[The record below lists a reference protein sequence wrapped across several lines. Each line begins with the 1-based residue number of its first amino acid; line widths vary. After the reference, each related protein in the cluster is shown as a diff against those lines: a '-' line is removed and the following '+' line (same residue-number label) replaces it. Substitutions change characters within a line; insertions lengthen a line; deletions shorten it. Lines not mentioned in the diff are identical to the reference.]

1 MLDIKQTIKDAE
13 AKMQA
18 SVDHLEDTFD
28 HIRAGR
34 ASVKLL
40 DGIKCECYGS
50 MMEVSQCANC
60 STPDA
65 KSILIQPW
73 DKSMLK
79 VIEKAIIDS
88 PLGIMPENNG
98 EYIRIG
104 LPPMTEDRRRELS
117 KRAKGETENAK
128 VAIRNIRRD
137 TIELLKKDIKNGL
150 PEDQEKDAEATM
162 QKSHDKFIKLIDSL
176 YADKDAEI
184 MAV

>member
-1 MLDIKQTIKDAE
+1 MLDVKQTIKEAE

-18 SVDHLEDTFD
+18 SVDHLAETFD

-34 ASVKLL
+34 ATVKLL
-40 DGIKCECYGS
+40 DGIKCECYGT

-73 DKSMLK
+73 DKSMLR

-137 TIELLKKDIKNGL
+137 TIEMLKKDVKNGL
-150 PEDQEKDAEATM
+150 PEDQEKDAEATI
-162 QKSHDKFIKLIDSL
+162 QKSHDKYIKLVDAL

>member
-1 MLDIKQTIKDAE
+1 MLDVKQTIKEAE

-34 ASVKLL
+34 ATVKLL
-40 DGIKCECYGS
+40 DGIKCECYGT

-73 DKSMLK
+73 DKSMLR

-137 TIELLKKDIKNGL
+137 TIEMLKKDVKNGL
-150 PEDQEKDAEATM
+150 PEDQEKDAEATI
-162 QKSHDKFIKLIDSL
+162 QKSHDKYIKLVDAL

>member
-1 MLDIKQTIKDAE
+1 MLDIKKTLKDAE
-13 AKMQA
+13 AKMEN
-18 SVDHLEDTFD
+18 SVLHLEDTFD

-34 ASVKLL
+34 ATVKLL
-40 DGIKCECYGS
+40 DGIKCECYGT

-73 DKSMLK
+73 DKSMLR

-88 PLGIMPENNG
+88 SLGIMPENNG

-117 KRAKGETENAK
+117 KKAKAEAENAK

-137 TIELLKKDIKNGL
+137 TIEALKKDVKNGL
-150 PEDQEKDAEATM
+150 PEDQEKDAETSM
-162 QKSHDKFIKLIDSL
+162 QKTHDKYIKAVEDL
-176 YADKDAEI
+176 YKAKDAEI

>member
-1 MLDIKQTIKDAE
+1 MLDVKQTIKEAE
-13 AKMQA
+13 AKMQN
-18 SVDHLEDTFD
+18 SVDHLADTFD

-34 ASVKLL
+34 ATVKLL

-73 DKSMLK
+73 DKSMLR

-88 PLGIMPENNG
+88 PLGITPENNG

-104 LPPMTEDRRRELS
+104 LPPMTEDRRRDLS
-117 KRAKGETENAK
+117 KKAKVETENAK

-137 TIELLKKDIKNGL
+137 VIEMLKKDVKNGL
-150 PEDQEKDAEATM
+150 PEDQEKDAETTM
-162 QKSHDKFIKLIDSL
+162 QKSHDRFVKMVDDL
-176 YADKDAEI
+176 YKAKDAEI

>member
-1 MLDIKQTIKDAE
+1 MLDVKQVIKDAE
-13 AKMQA
+13 AKMQG
-18 SVDHLEDTFD
+18 SVSHLEDTFD

-34 ASVKLL
+34 ATVKLL
-40 DGIKCECYGS
+40 DGIKCECYGT

-73 DKSMLK
+73 DKAMLK

-104 LPPMTEDRRRELS
+104 LPPMTEDRRRDLS
-117 KRAKGETENAK
+117 KKAKAETENAK

-137 TIELLKKDIKNGL
+137 LIELLKKDVKNGL
-150 PEDQEKDAEATM
+150 PEDVEKDAEATL
-162 QKSHDKFIKLIDSL
+162 QKAHDKYIKLVDEL
-176 YADKDAEI
+176 YKDKDAEI

>member
-1 MLDIKQTIKDAE
+1 MLDVKVTIKEAE

-34 ASVKLL
+34 ATVKLL
-40 DGIKCECYGS
+40 DGIKAECYGT
-50 MMEVSQCANC
+50 MMEISQCANC

-117 KRAKGETENAK
+117 KKAKNESENAK

-137 TIELLKKDIKNGL
+137 VIEILKKDIKNGL
-150 PEDQEKDAEATM
+150 PEDVEKDAEATM
-162 QKSHDKFIKLIDSL
+162 QKAHDKYIKLVEDL
-176 YADKDAEI
+176 YKDKDAEI

>member
-1 MLDIKQTIKDAE
+1 MLDVKQTIKEAE

-18 SVDHLEDTFD
+18 SVDHLAETFD

-34 ASVKLL
+34 ATVKLL
-40 DGIKCECYGS
+40 DGIKCECYGT

-73 DKSMLK
+73 DKSMLR

-137 TIELLKKDIKNGL
+137 TIELLKKDVKNGL

-162 QKSHDKFIKLIDSL
+162 QKSHDKYIKLVDGL
-176 YADKDAEI
+176 YAEKDAEI

>member
-1 MLDIKQTIKDAE
+1 MLDIKKTLKDAE
-13 AKMQA
+13 SKMEN
-18 SVDHLEDTFD
+18 SVLHLEDTFD

-34 ASVKLL
+34 ATVKLL
-40 DGIKCECYGS
+40 DGIKCECYGT

-73 DKSMLK
+73 DKYMLR

-88 PLGIMPENNG
+88 SLGIMPENNG

-117 KRAKGETENAK
+117 KKAKAETENAK

-137 TIELLKKDIKNGL
+137 VIETLKKDIKNGL
-150 PEDQEKDAEATM
+150 PEDVEKDAEATM
-162 QKSHDKFIKLIDSL
+162 QKSHDKYIKLVEDL
-176 YADKDAEI
+176 YKAKDAEI

>member
-1 MLDIKQTIKDAE
+1 MLDVKTTLKDAE
-13 AKMQA
+13 AKMQSTA
-18 SVDHLEDTFD
+18 DHLEETFA

-40 DGIKCECYGS
+40 DGIKAECYGT
-50 MMEVSQCANC
+50 MMEISQCANC

-79 VIEKAIIDS
+79 IIEKAIIDS

-104 LPPMTEDRRRELS
+104 LPPMTEERRKQL
-117 KRAKGETENAK
+117 AKQAKSEAENAK
-128 VAIRNIRRD
+128 VAVRNVRRD
-137 TIELLKKDIKNGL
+137 VIDALKKDVKNGL
-150 PEDQEKDAEATM
+150 PEDVEKDAETSM
-162 QKSHDKFIKLIDSL
+162 QKLHDKYIKVLDAL
-176 YADKDAEI
+176 YADKEDEI
-184 MAV
+184 MSV

>member
-1 MLDIKQTIKDAE
+1 MLDVKKTLKDAE
-13 AKMQA
+13 AKMQSTA
-18 SVDHLEDTFD
+18 DHLEETFA

-40 DGIKCECYGS
+40 DGIKAECYGT
-50 MMEVSQCANC
+50 MMEISQCANC
-60 STPDA
+60 TTPDA

-104 LPPMTEDRRRELS
+104 LPPMTEERRKQLA
-117 KRAKGETENAK
+117 KQAKGEAENAK
-128 VAIRNIRRD
+128 VAVRNVRRD
-137 TIELLKKDIKNGL
+137 VIDALKKDIKNGL
-150 PEDQEKDAEATM
+150 PEDVEKDAETSM
-162 QKSHDKFIKLIDSL
+162 QKLHDKYIKVLDAL
-176 YADKDAEI
+176 YADKEDEI
-184 MAV
+184 MSV

>member
-1 MLDIKQTIKDAE
+1 MLDVKKTIKDAE
-13 AKMQA
+13 AKMQG
-18 SVDHLEDTFD
+18 SVDHLADTFD

-73 DKSMLK
+73 DKSMLR

-104 LPPMTEDRRRELS
+104 LPPMTEDRRRDLS
-117 KRAKGETENAK
+117 KKAKAETENAK

-137 TIELLKKDIKNGL
+137 AIDMLKKDIKNGL
-150 PEDQEKDAEATM
+150 PEDQEKDAEATL
-162 QKSHDKFIKLIDSL
+162 QKSHDRFVKMVEDL
-176 YADKDAEI
+176 YKAKDAEI

>member
-1 MLDIKQTIKDAE
+1 
-13 AKMQA
+13 MQA

-137 TIELLKKDIKNGL
+137 TIELLKKDIKKGQ